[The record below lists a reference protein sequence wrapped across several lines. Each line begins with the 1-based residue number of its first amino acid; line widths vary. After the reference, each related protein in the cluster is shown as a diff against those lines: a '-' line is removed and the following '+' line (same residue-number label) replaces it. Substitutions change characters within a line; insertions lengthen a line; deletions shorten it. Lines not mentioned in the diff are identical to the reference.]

1 MVRAAMNSITLLFVS
16 DCPDSSSVDQDTNA
30 EGKDLDLLW
39 SALYVQESSVVSIA
53 YCLQNSFF
61 YLFI

>member
-1 MVRAAMNSITLLFVS
+1 MNAIMSLFVS

-30 EGKDLDLLW
+30 EGKELDLLW

-53 YCLQNSFF
+53 CACRTLYFI
-61 YLFI
+61 YLII